1 MIPDTSSVY
10 RQKAWQTFVSE
21 KRKEQE
27 FMSFDFESSP
37 PDSHPLPFL
46 PDEIECPLPL
56 RDEVTEMMKK
66 RNDGIGVLPSVSDLI
81 SNAIQ
86 QEASKDIPPQ
96 FNFIPTKIQVH
107 AIRVLKEHRK
117 STQID
122 IYALL
127 DPALPVTAETLNK
140 NLEILVDKGFL
151 SRKKISPQHAFN
163 FFGIPIEMSARNR
176 KNPVYVYELKI
187 SEKTLVDFLQA
198 QLTLAGDRLRTHPTD
213 SVRIRSRMESLQQ
226 KIHILIR

>member
-10 RQKAWQTFVSE
+10 RQKAWRRFVSE
-21 KRKEQE
+21 KMKEQE
-27 FMSFDFESSP
+27 FMSFDLESLP

-46 PDEIECPLPL
+46 PDEIEFSLPP
-56 RDEVTEMMKK
+56 RDEVAEMTKK

-81 SNAIQ
+81 STAIQ

-96 FNFIPTKIQVH
+96 FDFIPTKIQVH
-107 AIRVLKEHRK
+107 AIRVLKEHGN

-127 DPALPVTAETLNK
+127 DPALLVTAETLNK
-140 NLEILVDKGFL
+140 NLETLMDKGFL
-151 SRKKISPQHAFN
+151 SREKISPQHPFTV
-163 FFGIPIEMSARNR
+163 FGIPIEMSAKNR

-198 QLTLAGDRLRTHPTD
+198 QLTLAGDRLRTHPAD

-226 KIHILIR
+226 KIQILIR